1 MPEVVPFPLPTL
13 EALNK
18 AQDWEP
24 ALSLPFP
31 QNPTSELLD
40 RTREQVLQ
48 YLDFYLNDWAPTDEL
63 RREIIRAAE
72 RLIEI
77 GIQAGPAQPRDTRE
91 GLAQERAEREHQRSD
106 RPPEP

>member
-1 MPEVVPFPLPTL
+1 VPEVVPFPLLTL

-24 ALSLPFP
+24 AFLLPFP

-40 RTREQVLQ
+40 RTHEQVLQ
-48 YLDFYLNDWAPTDEL
+48 YLDFYSNDWAPTDEL
-63 RREIIRAAE
+63 RREIMRAAE
-72 RLIEI
+72 HLIEI
-77 GIQAGPAQPRDTRE
+77 GIQAGPAQQRDIRE
-91 GLAQERAEREHQRSD
+91 GLAQERAERERQSSD